1 MTADRAVTPGRHL
14 PGRPLESGFTYLPEA
29 EQEEFRRRH
38 VEMMRRLAP
47 VFREMDDCRRRA
59 MASAHSY
66 VIG

>member
-1 MTADRAVTPGRHL
+1 MDDHDVRPLRQP
-14 PGRPLESGFTYLPEA
+14 PGRPLSSGFTYLPEA
-29 EQEEFRRRH
+29 EQEKFRRQH